1 MQWIITP
8 HNQKEIID
16 HIQSLDTKEIYTIEV
31 KKKRN
36 NRTNDQNKRLWGYLY
51 PSLSSFF
58 GYTVNEIH
66 LLMGI
71 KFLKETRTHD
81 GKSIDVI
88 RSTTDLSIENM
99 ITYQQSIEIWAAE
112 FGWSDVE

>member
-1 MQWIITP
+1 MTR

-16 HIQSLDTKEIYTIEV
+16 YLLTLKLEEIYTIEV

-51 PSLSSFF
+51 PSLSNYF

-66 LLMGI
+66 LLMGM
-71 KFLKETRTHD
+71 KFLKETRTHND
-81 GKSIDVI
+81 KSIDVI
-88 RSTTDLSIENM
+88 RSTTDLSIEEM

-112 FGWSDVE
+112 LGWSDVE